1 MLTSEEIELREAL
14 RIIDLDN
21 IGFFPPSELRKV
33 LKEIGINSNDIDK
46 IERCLP
52 LDDDGHYS
60 IDNLIKL
67 FIGSKSQF
75 RDVN

>member
-1 MLTSEEIELREAL
+1 RRVLKD
-14 RIIDLDN
+14 IID
-21 IGFFPPSELRKV
+21 
-33 LKEIGINSNDIDK
+33 INTNDIEK

-67 FIGSKSQF
+67 LLGTKAT
-75 RDVN
+75 